1 MSAHHVHTPIPCR
14 WTLVIS
20 FVNEL
25 VRSRGDVLGC
35 TNLRRRK
42 HFDTCQEDLAWSQ
55 GSRSSSILHRFV
67 DYGHDLRVVDSH
79 TLEHSTLRNRAL
91 TSTMTLAHKGRH
103 NTQVHVYVRAH
114 LLRSVVSFVASLL
127 VVGCNEHTQRASP
140 CTPHLRERVCRRPTR
155 SLDNE
160 HPEDNNPCPPL
171 CSVLFCNETVTCFDF
186 VHRRVRHFPSAPTR

>member
-1 MSAHHVHTPIPCR
+1 MCDNTCQSRPCGQQAVLRSRLQQDKPLSGVSSHSALINMSAHHVHTPIPCR

-25 VRSRGDVLGC
+25 VRSRGDVFGC

-91 TSTMTLAHKGRH
+91 TSTTLSHKGRH

-114 LLRSVVSFVASLL
+114 LYAVW
-127 VVGCNEHTQRASP
+127 
-140 CTPHLRERVCRRPTR
+140 
-155 SLDNE
+155 
-160 HPEDNNPCPPL
+160 
-171 CSVLFCNETVTCFDF
+171 
-186 VHRRVRHFPSAPTR
+186 